1 MAFPTRGDL
10 AAHHSADPSTS
21 GMDAG
26 RLNGH
31 LICDL
36 SAMHDH
42 LYKVLWKLVKRLD
55 RTGGLAMADDD
66 EAWARG
72 LRREGPRRGGHA
84 LAFAGCEAGDGA
96 STMAFNFA
104 SAFSARSSKR
114 VVLVDGDVRNPGLLH
129 MSRPGLPG
137 LGDVIMGRAVLDE
150 AIIQVVPEGY
160 SFVQAGRAVENPIA
174 LYESDAFAEAVEG
187 LRAAYDLLIFDS
199 PPLVDS
205 PEAAV
210 LASKMDGLVVVLQ
223 AEKTRWEA
231 ARAIQEE
238 LADLEVPLLGAI
250 LNKRREVVP
259 ESICKRLWPYC
270 TPFRQG

>member
-1 MAFPTRGDL
+1 MARR
-10 AAHHSADPSTS
+10 SADPLTP
-21 GMDAG
+21 GIDAG
-26 RLNGH
+26 RMDCP

-42 LYKVLWKLVKRLD
+42 LYKVLWKLLRLLD
-55 RTGGLAMADDD
+55 RTSGLAMADDD

-72 LRREGPRRGGHA
+72 LGGEGPRKGGHA

-114 VVLVDGDVRNPGLLH
+114 IVLVDGNVRDPGLLH

-137 LGDVIMGRAVLDE
+137 LCDVILGRAVLDE
-150 AIIQVVPEGY
+150 AIIQVVPERY
-160 SFVQAGRAVENPIA
+160 SFVQAGRTNENPIA
-174 LYESDAFAEAVEG
+174 LYESDAFAKAVEG
-187 LRAAYDLLIFDS
+187 LRSAYGLIIFDS
-199 PPLVDS
+199 PPLIDS

-210 LASKMDGLVVVLQ
+210 LASKMDGLVLVLQ
-223 AEKTRWEA
+223 ADKTRWEA

-238 LADLEVPLLGAI
+238 LAALEVPLLGAI

-259 ESICKRLWPYC
+259 ESIRKRLWPYC
-270 TPFRQG
+270 TPFWQG